1 MPFTDFDTGKL
12 LSSPFFVGA
21 AGAVVALKGCPGKS
35 WGERVFNAGCGALL
49 AGFLSAAIAEWL
61 GLKTPEMQSAVAF
74 IVGLFGM
81 NVVAAANVW
90 ICEIQLADVIPWGK
104 KKD

>member
-1 MPFTDFDTGKL
+1 MPFTNFDPDKL
-12 LSSPFFVGA
+12 LSSPFFVGL

-61 GLKTPEMQSAVAF
+61 GLRTSETRSAVAF
-74 IVGLFGM
+74 VVGLFGM
-81 NVVAAANVW
+81 NLVASVNVW
-90 ICEIQLADVIPWGK
+90 LSETKLSDVIPWFK
-104 KKD
+104 KG